1 MGRQEEGAWAG
12 GELKVGCTIHWNR
25 KQSLIVC
32 PLKCTTMQLQFSYT
46 SQADTVADNSLTPS
60 VLGLISVLQWYRTLH
75 SELSRIYRITKM
87 MPVKA
92 HLYSSLVRLD
102 GARVWLISV
111 LVRLFWVF
119 TNPVTN

>member
-1 MGRQEEGAWAG
+1 MWAG

-25 KQSLIVC
+25 KAVINRLSIEVHNHAAAV
-32 PLKCTTMQLQFSYT
+32 YT

-87 MPVKA
+87 MPVKLEHTCIA
-92 HLYSSLVRLD
+92 HWCDWMVQEC
-102 GARVWLISV
+102 G
-111 LVRLFWVF
+111 
-119 TNPVTN
+119 